1 MILFLHLLFRLKI
14 PVLSDLGFSMRASRR
29 AEVIL
34 TVYRYQRQQDKDNKN
49 SERDGRVIN
58 VSLEWSG
65 TSSGIRRNEE

>member
-34 TVYRYQRQQDKDNKN
+34 TVYRYQRRKDNKN

-65 TSSGIRRNEE
+65 TSSSI

>member
-34 TVYRYQRQQDKDNKN
+34 TVYRYQRQKDNKN

-65 TSSGIRRNEE
+65 TSSGI

>member
-34 TVYRYQRQQDKDNKN
+34 TVYRYQRRKDNKN
-49 SERDGRVIN
+49 SERGGRVIN

-65 TSSGIRRNEE
+65 TSSGI

>member
-1 MILFLHLLFRLKI
+1 MILLLFRLKI

-34 TVYRYQRQQDKDNKN
+34 TVYRYQRRKDNKN

-65 TSSGIRRNEE
+65 TSSSI

>member
-34 TVYRYQRQQDKDNKN
+34 TVYRYQRRKDNKN

-65 TSSGIRRNEE
+65 TSSGI